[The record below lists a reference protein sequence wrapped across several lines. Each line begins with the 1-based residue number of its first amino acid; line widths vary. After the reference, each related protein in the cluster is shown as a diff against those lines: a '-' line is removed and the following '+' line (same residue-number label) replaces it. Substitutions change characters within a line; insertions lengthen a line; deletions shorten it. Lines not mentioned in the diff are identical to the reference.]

1 MKLFR
6 LLVRNILISVCFFSL
21 LLFVLTV
28 CVLISHS
35 VAILIFGKTTAGL
48 FATIFLF
55 GVLGTACASTAHELS
70 WNGWRLK

>member
-6 LLVRNILISVCFFSL
+6 LLLRNILLSFCFFSL

-35 VAILIFGKTTAGL
+35 VAILIFGKTVAGL
-48 FATIFLF
+48 FVTIFLF
-55 GVLGTACASTAHELS
+55 GVLGTACMFTAYDLS
-70 WNGWRLK
+70 WRLK